1 MGSTEMSTNES
12 ATESKITPEDLRDKL
27 QAFQGDVQ
35 GKVDDQ
41 KMSIATVAG
50 GVGMALMIL
59 MFLLGKRAGKKKS
72 AIVEIRRV

>member
-1 MGSTEMSTNES
+1 MAKTTD
-12 ATESKITPEDLRDKL
+12 TTPSKITPDDLRDKL

-50 GVGMALMIL
+50 GAGMVLMLL
-59 MFLLGKRAGKKKS
+59 MFLLGKRSGKKKS

>member
-1 MGSTEMSTNES
+1 MAKKTES
-12 ATESKITPEDLRDKL
+12 ATPKKITPDDLRDKL
-27 QAFQGDVQ
+27 QSFQGDIQ

-50 GVGMALMIL
+50 GVGMALMII
-59 MFLLGKRAGKKKS
+59 MFLMGKRSGKKKS

>member
-1 MGSTEMSTNES
+1 MAKNEPV
-12 ATESKITPEDLRDKL
+12 APAKITPEDLRDKL

>member
-1 MGSTEMSTNES
+1 MSKNSTPT
-12 ATESKITPEDLRDKL
+12 TPSKITPEDLRDKL

-41 KMSIATVAG
+41 KTSIATVAG
-50 GVGMALMIL
+50 GVGMALMII
-59 MFLLGKRAGKKKS
+59 MFLLGKRSGKKKS

>member
-1 MGSTEMSTNES
+1 M
-12 ATESKITPEDLRDKL
+12 ATKNADTPAKITPDDLRNKL

-41 KMSIATVAG
+41 KTSIATIAG
-50 GVGMALMIL
+50 GAGLALMII
-59 MFLLGKRAGKKKS
+59 MFLLGKRSGKKKS

>member
-1 MGSTEMSTNES
+1 MAKNEP
-12 ATESKITPEDLRDKL
+12 ATATKITPEDLRDKL

-41 KMSIATVAG
+41 KMSIATIAG
-50 GVGMALMIL
+50 GAGMVLMLL
-59 MFLLGKRAGKKKS
+59 MFLLGKRSGKKKS

>member
-1 MGSTEMSTNES
+1 MATTEPETP
-12 ATESKITPEDLRDKL
+12 TKITPEDLREKL

-50 GVGMALMIL
+50 GVGMVLLIV

>member
-1 MGSTEMSTNES
+1 MSMNES

>member
-1 MGSTEMSTNES
+1 MSTNES

-59 MFLLGKRAGKKKS
+59 MFLLGKRAGKKKM
-72 AIVEIRRV
+72 AVGDVRRV

>member
-1 MGSTEMSTNES
+1 MATNEPE
-12 ATESKITPEDLRDKL
+12 TPSKITPEDLRDKL

-41 KMSIATVAG
+41 KTSIAAVAG
-50 GVGMALMIL
+50 GAAMVLMLI
-59 MFLLGKRAGKKKS
+59 MFLLGKRSGKKKS